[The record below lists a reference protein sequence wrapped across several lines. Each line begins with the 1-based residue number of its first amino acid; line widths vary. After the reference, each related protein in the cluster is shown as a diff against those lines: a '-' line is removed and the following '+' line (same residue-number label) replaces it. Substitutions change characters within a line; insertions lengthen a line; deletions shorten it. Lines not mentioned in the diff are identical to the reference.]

1 MSRQEYTV
9 ICDHTNNPP
18 ESIDQHIL
26 VVDIVKPPVDEETR
40 RQCFE
45 SVWDA
50 ICDNPEE
57 SLAMKIRSYLL
68 RALGREI
75 KRLGQNPETI
85 CQHLNISNN
94 RLDDILQGR
103 IDRLSREQL
112 VGLCK
117 RIGLSVDRLMME
129 VMEQ

>member
-1 MSRQEYTV
+1 MKRHEWIT
-9 ICDHTNNPP
+9 ICDETNNPP
-18 ESIDQHIL
+18 QMVEENNLALD
-26 VVDIVKPPVDEETR
+26 VVITAPAPEVAR
-40 RQCFE
+40 YE

-50 ICDNPEE
+50 ICDSPEE
-57 SLAMKIRSYLL
+57 SLAMRIRSYLL

-85 CQHLNISNN
+85 CQQLNISNN

-103 IDRLSREQL
+103 IDRLSRDQL
-112 VGLCK
+112 TGMCK

-129 VMEQ
+129 VMEK

>member
-1 MSRQEYTV
+1 MKRHEWIT
-9 ICDHTNNPP
+9 ICDETNNPP
-18 ESIDQHIL
+18 QMVEENNL
-26 VVDIVKPPVDEETR
+26 ALDIVVSPVAEETR

-57 SLAMKIRSYLL
+57 SLAMRIRSYLL

-85 CQHLNISNN
+85 CQHLNITNN

-103 IDRLSREQL
+103 IDRLSRDQL
-112 VGLCK
+112 TGMCK

-129 VMEQ
+129 VMEK

>member
-18 ESIDQHIL
+18 ESIDQNVL
-26 VVDIVKPPVDEETR
+26 AVDIVISSVDEETK
-40 RQCFE
+40 RQCYE

-50 ICDNPEE
+50 ICENPEE

-75 KRLGQNPETI
+75 KRLGQNPEVI
-85 CQHLNISNN
+85 CQQLNISNN
-94 RLDDILQGR
+94 RLDDIMQGR
-103 IDRLSREQL
+103 IDRLSRDQL
-112 VGLCK
+112 TGMCK

-129 VMEQ
+129 VLE

>member
-1 MSRQEYTV
+1 MIKHDWVV
-9 ICDHTNNPP
+9 ICDETNNPP
-18 ESIDQHIL
+18 EQIDQHIL

-50 ICDNPEE
+50 ICDSPEE
-57 SLAMKIRSYLL
+57 STAMRIRSYLL

-75 KRLGQNPETI
+75 KRLGQNPEVI
-85 CQHLNISNN
+85 CQQLNISNN

-103 IDRLSREQL
+103 IDRLSRDQL
-112 VGLCK
+112 VGMCK

-129 VMEQ
+129 VME